1 MSGRGRKAGDRGQ
14 REVWTNKR
22 EYILSQIGFAVG
34 FGTFWRFPY
43 LCNRNGGGAF
53 LIPYFSGILLCAVP
67 IFFLEVSIGQFSS
80 RSAAHVWTMC
90 PLFKGIGTSQTI
102 VSFLGSVSYNLAI
115 AWTIYYL
122 YKSFWPTLPWTTCGN
137 WWNTDLCV
145 KDLGSNITYNDSYL
159 NLTAGN
165 VPGGT
170 GAWRKPNE
178 SLTAS
183 EEFWQYNA
191 LRVSNG
197 VDTLGSVQIH
207 LVICAFISWAVLFL
221 CLMFGV
227 KSVGK
232 VVYVTAVTPYLL
244 LAVLLIRS
252 CMMPGSE
259 DGILYFPKPDFSYLL
274 SAQVWLEALLQAF
287 YSMNT
292 TFGGLI
298 TMGSFNPFH
307 NNMLR
312 DVLVITI
319 IGELSSIFC
328 GLVVFSTLGFMASEA
343 QVPISEVVS
352 SGIGLGFI
360 IYPEAVANLPFPQLW
375 AVLFFFTLLTVGI
388 DSMFS
393 FVESVISGIL
403 EAFPS
408 THQQKRVVVTLSVCL
423 VSFLSTIPFV
433 TAGGV
438 YYFQLL
444 DWYSSSFNALVTG
457 CLECVVIYWIY
468 GSDKFSKDIERMTG
482 RRPPLVLSFLSSYVT
497 PVILFAAFILSL
509 FGYEPPSYGE
519 YIYPEYAEI
528 IGILVA
534 VGISVPIPI
543 MFVYETLKR
552 KGSLQ
557 QRLRLASIPAPD
569 WGPLREEDRYEE
581 QSVNPSIGLMP
592 QTNALTDTDAHEL
605 ITNT

>member
-1 MSGRGRKAGDRGQ
+1 MANQSLQNITEFTELVRRSQ
-14 REVWTNKR
+14 RERIQNAKLKTIGQNSKERLVSSEKHRHTQEFTELVRRSQR
-22 EYILSQIGFAVG
+22 ERIQNAKLKTIGQNSKERLVSSEKHRH
-34 FGTFWRFPY
+34 TQ
-43 LCNRNGGGAF
+43 GAF

-80 RSAAHVWTMC
+80 RSAAHVWALC

-102 VSFLGSVSYNLAI
+102 VSFLGSVSYNLTI
-115 AWTIYYL
+115 VWTIFYL

-137 WWNTDLCV
+137 SWNTDLCV
-145 KDLGSNITYNDSYL
+145 KDLGSNITYNDPHL
-159 NLTAGN
+159 NHTAGN

-197 VDTLGSVQIH
+197 VDTLGSVQTH

-232 VVYVTAVTPYLL
+232 V
-244 LAVLLIRS
+244 
-252 CMMPGSE
+252 
-259 DGILYFPKPDFSYLL
+259 
-274 SAQVWLEALLQAF
+274 WLEALLQAF

-292 TFGGLI
+292 SFGGLI

-307 NNMLR
+307 NNMFR

-352 SGIGLGFI
+352 SGVGLGFI
-360 IYPEAVANLPFPQLW
+360 IYPEAVANLPFPQVW

-388 DSMFS
+388 DS
-393 FVESVISGIL
+393 L
-403 EAFPS
+403 
-408 THQQKRVVVTLSVCL
+408 
-423 VSFLSTIPFV
+423 
-433 TAGGV
+433 GGV

-468 GSDKFSKDIERMTG
+468 GSDRFSKDIERMTG
-482 RRPPLVLSFLSSYVT
+482 RRPPLVLSLLSSYVT
-497 PVILFAAFILSL
+497 PVILLAAFILSL

-519 YIYPEYAEI
+519 YMYPEYAKI

-592 QTNALTDTDAHEL
+592 QTNALTNTDAHEL
-605 ITNT
+605 MTNT